1 MKNKVF
7 IVSPANVATGGT
19 ELLQQLCTCLNG
31 MNIASFMIY
40 TEEYKDSA
48 VLNRFGKYQNPI
60 ATAGEI
66 SIDDTVVIP
75 ETRIDL
81 IPKFSKYK
89 LYIWWLS
96 VDNYYGAKR
105 LSVDV
110 VHKVYYAIKDFRNL
124 SVFHR
129 CQHLVQS
136 EYARQ
141 FLINE
146 KGVDKHS
153 IQYLSDYLNHTYL
166 DEVANAES
174 GNRENNILYN
184 PKKGI
189 EFTKIL
195 MDEIKEYNWIPLQG
209 FTPEEMRNVML
220 RSKLYVDFGN
230 HPGKD
235 RIPREAAI
243 CGCCIITGTRG
254 AAQNDFDVRINKE
267 YKFSDINKQL
277 RKIHEVVTDCIE
289 NYNERTRDFDVYRQ
303 FIMQE
308 EEAFSKDVYKI
319 FGKSKK

>member
-19 ELLQQLCTCLNG
+19 ELLQQLCACLNG
-31 MNIASFMIY
+31 MSITSFMIY
-40 TEEYKDSA
+40 TEEYYNSA
-48 VLNRFGKYQNPI
+48 VQTRFAKYKNPV
-60 ATAGEI
+60 TTVEKI
-66 SIDDTVVIP
+66 STDDIVVIP

-81 IPKFSKYK
+81 IPKFRKYK

-105 LSVDV
+105 LPVDIA
-110 VHKVYYAIKDFRNL
+110 HKVYYAIKDCRNL
-124 SVFHR
+124 FVFHK

-146 KGVDKHS
+146 KGVDETS

-166 DEVANAES
+166 DEVANAE
-174 GNRENNILYN
+174 GVNRENNILYN

-195 MDEIKEYNWIPLQG
+195 MGDIKEYNWIPLQG

-220 RSKLYVDFGN
+220 RSK
-230 HPGKD
+230 
-235 RIPREAAI
+235 
-243 CGCCIITGTRG
+243 
-254 AAQNDFDVRINKE
+254 
-267 YKFSDINKQL
+267 
-277 RKIHEVVTDCIE
+277 
-289 NYNERTRDFDVYRQ
+289 
-303 FIMQE
+303 
-308 EEAFSKDVYKI
+308 
-319 FGKSKK
+319 